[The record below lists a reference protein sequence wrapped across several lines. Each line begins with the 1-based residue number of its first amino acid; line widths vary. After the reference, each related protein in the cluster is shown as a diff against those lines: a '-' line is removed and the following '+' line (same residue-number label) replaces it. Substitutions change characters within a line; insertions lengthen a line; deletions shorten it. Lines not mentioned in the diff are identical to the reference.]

1 MPGARENERRRASAK
16 GGWRCSPGRAIGEWR
31 AGRGVPAAVCTRVRA
46 ARFASGVKRGT
57 ATRGTRRAGVAETR
71 ARDARVVR
79 VPLGEAG
86 GKRRAGTAEAD
97 SANAMFAG
105 EAGER
110 GDDATLEGFG
120 RRARWAM
127 GSWIPV

>member
-1 MPGARENERRRASAK
+1 MEGGSGRTRGGLHARS
-16 GGWRCSPGRAIGEWR
+16 GRA
-31 AGRGVPAAVCTRVRA
+31 VRVR
-46 ARFASGVKRGT
+46 VKRGT